1 MKSKPSAQN
10 KKSGKNKYVL
20 VPLALLL
27 SLSSFFA
34 GTKYES
40 EIKDAIENQ
49 PVINQQQIIEFP
61 TEAKIKRVIDGD
73 TLELQNGQIVRL
85 VGVNTPD
92 HGQPYDEESTE
103 FTKKLVEEK
112 KVNIEYDEYKSDR
125 FGRILAYVVINNK
138 NLSIELA
145 KRGLAKV
152 TIYEK
157 RKPLI
162 YQEQLL
168 NAEKEAKLKKL
179 GIWKAGDK

>member
-1 MKSKPSAQN
+1 MKPKSKPQN
-10 KKSGKNKYVL
+10 KKSNKNKYVL
-20 VPLALLL
+20 IPLALLL
-27 SLSSFFA
+27 SFSSFFA

-49 PVINQQQIIEFP
+49 PIINSSQVIEFP
-61 TEAKIKRVIDGD
+61 KEAKIKRVIDGD

-92 HGQPYDEESTE
+92 HGQPFDEESTE
-103 FTKKLVEEK
+103 FAKRLVEGK

-125 FGRILAYVVINNK
+125 FGRILAYIIISDK
-138 NLSIELA
+138 NLAIELA

-162 YQEQLL
+162 YQQQLL
-168 NAEKEAKLKKL
+168 SAEKEAKSKKL
-179 GIWKAGDK
+179 GIWSKQNI